1 MSEFVTISSWA
12 WAAGLVGLALAGFT
26 YRYVKGQPSGSE
38 AMGALAEQI
47 HDGAM
52 AFLRREYSMLAVF
65 VAVIAGLLGWA
76 VSLPTATAYLIGAL
90 CSVMAGSSA

>member
-1 MSEFVTISSWA
+1 MSEFVTISGWA
-12 WAAGLVGLALAGFT
+12 WAMGLVGLALAGLT
-26 YRYVKGQPSGSE
+26 YVYVKGQDSGSE

-65 VAVIAGLLGWA
+65 VALVAGLLAWL
-76 VSLPTATAYLIGAL
+76 VSLPTAAA
-90 CSVMAGSSA
+90 